1 MSISINL
8 NQFYHFQIL
17 THYLSFSLA
26 LSLSVSLSLSLNIH
40 TYIYT
45 PPITCLAKSVIK
57 HKVDLLLQG
66 RACRIRAQI
75 GIALGPG
82 RGGAPRGR
90 WCWVCKARGRDVR
103 KSKYQCASFC
113 VGRIPNSF
121 TSLFFS
127 THANIDY
134 ICIYTHARD
143 SAGGGGGGGGT
154 RSAAGVA
161 IPGTSRSAI

>member
-1 MSISINL
+1 MYEMKRKAENKSRHPLTSTHLCQSQSISIN
-8 NQFYHFQIL
+8 FII
-17 THYLSFSLA
+17 SRFSHTIS
-26 LSLSVSLSLSLNIH
+26 LSLSPSLSPSLSLSLNIH

-121 TSLFFS
+121 TSLFS
-127 THANIDY
+127 PHTQ
-134 ICIYTHARD
+134 T
-143 SAGGGGGGGGT
+143 
-154 RSAAGVA
+154 
-161 IPGTSRSAI
+161 